1 MVATPRSLRSIAGA
15 ANRYRDASIGH
26 IDTKAFLTD
35 LFSHLKG
42 NLPLANAIFGPK
54 QGGRI
59 ATVLND
65 PEFFSRMLEQL
76 TDHAD
81 DYAASISEK
90 RMAGFDGALSR
101 FEGAL
106 KNVETALGRA
116 WDNEGKGGPLT
127 RVTDFAAQQA
137 QRFAELD
144 SSTQRLIS
152 GFGAL
157 GAILAGLKAVEV
169 GLSGTAT
176 ALLAFPRAIA
186 GVSAE
191 AITSI
196 IGRVLGPLGILLA
209 STVPANAGE
218 KPFGPDWMTPNPNA
232 VPSPGWNR
240 RRDGRSMI
248 RSHSYPSDA
257 PDLGFTSGNTPEVK
271 GSADLNV
278 DVRVEP
284 SDSFISRIETV
295 VRNSINAFG
304 AAASAP
310 GRGVGTDGSTGLS
323 MPEAVPPR

>member
-1 MVATPRSLRSIAGA
+1 
-15 ANRYRDASIGH
+15 
-26 IDTKAFLTD
+26 
-35 LFSHLKG
+35 
-42 NLPLANAIFGPK
+42 
-54 QGGRI
+54 
-59 ATVLND
+59 
-65 PEFFSRMLEQL
+65 MLEQL

-90 RMAGFDGALSR
+90 RMASFDGALSR

-116 WDNEGKGGPLT
+116 WDNEGKSGPLT

-218 KPFGPDWMTPNPNA
+218 KPFGPDWITRTRTQYRA
-232 VPSPGWNR
+232 Q
-240 RRDGRSMI
+240 
-248 RSHSYPSDA
+248 
-257 PDLGFTSGNTPEVK
+257 
-271 GSADLNV
+271 
-278 DVRVEP
+278 
-284 SDSFISRIETV
+284 
-295 VRNSINAFG
+295 
-304 AAASAP
+304 
-310 GRGVGTDGSTGLS
+310 VGTDAA
-323 MPEAVPPR
+323 MNAQ